1 MDGRLGGGLS
11 GLSGPALGVAVVVAI
26 GLVAVGLWL
35 GRLIA
40 HRRAEAW
47 SIGLRQVTQA
57 IAAAARAEKA
67 EILRAA
73 EILAREEALAT
84 GAAHDVRCQERE
96 AELGTV
102 DLRLHRRAGTLAA
115 EQAELDARRARLDAA
130 RLRAE
135 ARDAEVRAQRDEARA
150 LERAAPVA
158 LEERAGQT
166 AATLRAAL
174 VDAEL
179 DEARLTA
186 AQTVRAADQ
195 VPVDDAGRRANRIMG
210 IAVGRFSGHY
220 LTERLMSTLPL
231 PPGAAAEA
239 LIGPDEANLRAIE
252 GVAGVKLSLSDGRDA
267 VRLEGLDGV
276 GREVARR
283 CVAWLGRN
291 AGAAAADPRRVE
303 KTARDISGELGR
315 ELVELGR
322 RACATLEIARPHPEI
337 VDLVGRLNYRTS
349 FTQNQ
354 WKHAVEAA
362 FLCGMMAE
370 EMGLDLKL
378 ARRAA
383 LMHDIGK
390 ALTHELDGSHAV
402 IGADIAR
409 RLGETEIVANA
420 IGAHHTDEPF
430 NSPYAYLVAA
440 ADAMSGARPGAR
452 RQMEDNYV
460 AKLDDLERI
469 TRSFRGIEEAF
480 AVQGGREVRIYVQE
494 DRVDDLSAVSLSAEV
509 ARKISAEMTF
519 PGQIRVTVIREFK
532 AIETAN

>member
-1 MDGRLGGGLS
+1 VSLGL
-11 GLSGPALGVAVVVAI
+11 LVALAVAAIGVGVA
-26 GLVAVGLWL
+26 L
-35 GRLIA
+35 GRLDA
-40 HRRAEAW
+40 RRRAEAF
-47 SIGLRQVTQA
+47 SAGVRQVTGA
-57 IAAAARAEKA
+57 IAAAA
-67 EILRAA
+67 AA
-73 EILAREEALAT
+73 ESAEALRTAELAAREEGLAT
-84 GAAHDVRCQERE
+84 GAAFEAACAARE
-96 AELGTV
+96 AELAKGEGRLRIRQA
-102 DLRLHRRAGTLAA
+102 DLEAQAADLGARREKLTETKKRVEAREAEVRRDRDAGRALAA
-115 EQAELDARRARLDAA
+115 EAPALLERRVGETAA
-130 RLRAE
+130 ALRAG
-135 ARDAEVRAQRDEARA
+135 VI
-150 LERAAPVA
+150 
-158 LEERAGQT
+158 
-166 AATLRAAL
+166 
-174 VDAEL
+174 DAEL
-179 DEARLTA
+179 EDARMAA
-186 AQTVRAADQ
+186 AQLVRAADQ
-195 VPVDDAGRRANRIMG
+195 APADEGGRRAKRVMG

-220 LTERLMSTLPL
+220 LTERLLSTLPL
-231 PPGAAAEA
+231 PPGQAADV
-239 LIGPDEANLRAIE
+239 LIGPAEANLRAIE

-283 CVAWLGRN
+283 CVAWLGRTPR
-291 AGAAAADPRRVE
+291 AAADANAVARG
-303 KTARDISGELGR
+303 ARDIAAALTQELND
-315 ELVELGR
+315 LGR
-322 RACATLEIARPHPEI
+322 RAFSTLEIAVAHSEI
-337 VDLVGRLNYRTS
+337 VNLVGRLNYRTS

-370 EMGLDLKL
+370 EMGLDIKL

-409 RLGETEIVANA
+409 RLGEPEVVANA

-469 TRSFRGIEEAF
+469 TRSFRGIDEAF

-494 DRVDDLSAVSLSAEV
+494 DRVGDLDAVNLSAEV
-509 ARKISAEMTF
+509 ARRISEEMTF

-532 AIETAN
+532 AIEIAN

>member
-1 MDGRLGGGLS
+1 MPGQMHDGLVWLPGVLA
-11 GLSGPALGVAVVVAI
+11 ALAVVAA
-26 GLVAVGLWL
+26 GAWL
-35 GRLIA
+35 GRLMV
-40 HRRAEAW
+40 RRQAEAW
-47 SIGLRQVTQA
+47 SAGVRSVVRAIGDAAKAAQA
-57 IAAAARAEKA
+57 ET
-67 EILRAA
+67 LRAA
-73 EILAREEALAT
+73 ELAAREEALAM
-84 GAAHDVRCQERE
+84 GAAFEATCLERE
-96 AELGTV
+96 A
-102 DLRLHRRAGTLAA
+102 ALATA
-115 EQAELDARRARLDAA
+115 AA
-130 RLRAE
+130 RLRRREEALAVDTAELVARRVRLEGPKQRAE
-135 ARDAEVRAQRDEARA
+135 AREAETAGVRQQTRA
-150 LERAAPVA
+150 LEAEAPLA
-158 LEERAGQT
+158 LERTAGQT
-166 AATLRAAL
+166 AASQR
-174 VDAEL
+174 
-179 DEARLTA
+179 ARLIEAEIEDARLAA
-186 AQTVRAADQ
+186 AQVVRAADQ
-195 VPVDDAGRRANRIMG
+195 TAVADAGRRAKRIMG

-220 LTERLMSTLPL
+220 LTERLLSFLPL
-231 PPGAAAEA
+231 PLGAAAEA
-239 LIGPDEANLRAIE
+239 LIGRDEANLRAIE
-252 GVAGVKLSLSDGRDA
+252 GVAGVKLSLSDARDA

-276 GREVARR
+276 GREIARR
-283 CVAWLGRN
+283 CMAWLARN
-291 AGAAAADPRRVE
+291 PALGGDARRVE
-303 KTARDISGELGR
+303 QAARDISAELGR
-315 ELVELGR
+315 ELIDLGR

-362 FLCGMMAE
+362 FLCGMMAQ

-390 ALTHELDGSHAV
+390 ALTHEMDGSHAV

-409 RLGETEIVANA
+409 RLGEPEIVANA

-460 AKLDDLERI
+460 AKLEDLERI

-494 DRVDDLSAVSLSAEV
+494 DRVDDLAAVNLSAEI

-532 AIETAN
+532 AIETAS